1 MYTSTAG
8 VFGDRWAHRT
18 QPTPLAAEVLVDA
31 DADAAGATAVTS
43 ATRPAT
49 SAVAA
54 DNLNARNKDLTGL
67 TSHFQKMPPRREQR
81 DVRRPWSH
89 PPPETPVTQTC
100 ESVVPGDSGSAWQLR
115 SRHRRTA
122 VPAGRAHRT

>member
-67 TSHFQKMPPRREQR
+67 TSHFQIIFRKCPPGGSKGMSGGLGPTRRR
-81 DVRRPWSH
+81 K
-89 PPPETPVTQTC
+89 
-100 ESVVPGDSGSAWQLR
+100 PGNSEL
-115 SRHRRTA
+115 
-122 VPAGRAHRT
+122 